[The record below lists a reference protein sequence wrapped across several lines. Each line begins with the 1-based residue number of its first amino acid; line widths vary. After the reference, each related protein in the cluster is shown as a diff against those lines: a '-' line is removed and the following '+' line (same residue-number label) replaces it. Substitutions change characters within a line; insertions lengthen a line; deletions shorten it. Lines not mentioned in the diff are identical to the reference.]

1 MRKNFDLVQ
10 STKYYMTIILELRNN
25 IWIFESVIETINY
38 EIFQR

>member
-10 STKYYMTIILELRNN
+10 SIKYYMTIILELRNN